1 MTIKKLVKDAHKIA
15 NERGWWDIKRSSME
29 ILMLAV
35 TELAEAAEELRN
47 RSPAMQLVDGKP
59 EGVLVELADCVI
71 RIADYCGK
79 MGWNL
84 EEAIKHK
91 MAYNR
96 TRPYRHGNK
105 LF

>member
-1 MTIKKLVKDAHKIA
+1 MTIKKLVKDAHKQA
-15 NERGWWDIKRSSME
+15 YLSGWWDTKRSSME

-47 RSPAMQLVDGKP
+47 RSPAMQLIDGKP
-59 EGVLVELADCVI
+59 EGALVELADCVI
-71 RIADYCGK
+71 RIADFCGK

-84 EEAIKHK
+84 EDAIKYK
-91 MAYNR
+91 MTYNR